1 MFLTVFNLKIFVRNP
16 VTVKLLIVTHTDS
29 KLTQL
34 NLDNTIFNYVVADF
48 EKGKSQEEFKKI
60 PLVRDGY
67 VSILSARMTN
77 LSGRYFHVNVSGSIG
92 YVDMALCNNLNSF
105 VHTAETVKND
115 AEHYVV
121 SDTYENFIQVLHFGG
136 SDYLPDAIEDAY
148 GDAYTDEDG
157 IFKADNINIGF
168 GNSSLSPGIA
178 LGVFK
183 LNTIGYL
190 KNEPSIP
197 KGFSE
202 FAVGRIERLDGGEG
216 WAEDE
221 DFVDFEFDYLNNV
234 GTLEVGEVGEGT
246 IASFANSSF
255 SMVNS
260 EKVYGTLSLRNND
273 NLNAVN
279 INTKAPSLDSLKG
292 SRVILDGSGLVSI
305 DGLNIKI
312 EQLDMNNMPNLKEVA
327 ITATS
332 KLLDIKKLHVNYTG
346 EWMANNIPTKGA
358 ITKLEIASTSKLV
371 ELECYG
377 GQSLKEVNIQGQKL
391 KHIDLHDAGLYK
403 QKWRIGTFEFIPTA
417 PTDSINNLRWAW
429 AANMGTAD
437 DNNTSSASGIW
448 GMALSN
454 DYYESFKIYDVTYE
468 HVDSEDK
475 KRCVKSEENP
485 ETGKMECVR
494 YETYTVYESDYLWKT
509 EAVKKEDAPGGNK
522 VIDWKTWL
530 PGLAEDDATLVMY
543 GNNIN
548 FRYFIG
554 EQSMTYGQAI
564 DKGIIP
570 EPEIIGREYKFRL
583 TNEGWIRNDTSMS
596 EKDSEDFN
604 KLIQSSYFN
613 EQGFSYSTLQN
624 YNVNDFPATNIK
636 NFASDRSRTFKVVY
650 AWSKE
655 ALEEKLEDQESFD
668 ASRFIE
674 LLTKYFT
681 YHPAGYEFS
690 IFNENAKNF
699 ESKFRNRTFY
709 SYSDNSIESAY
720 FSLRFGT
727 LPHEMYVREDIGK
740 ETNIE
745 NSEIGEKYFKYPM
758 MVHKKYK
765 DGWWIF
771 GQDSTG
777 YLSFNKAE
785 NANVGSTISSFT
797 IDNDTKVKTI
807 YVSEYGEV
815 EGTSKQQFTRNG
827 NNISVDGILCQYKLF
842 DQKTAFYAHSGTCLI
857 FPFG

>member
-77 LSGRYFHVNVSGSIG
+77 LSGRYFRVNVSGSIG

-115 AEHYVV
+115 AKHYVE

-292 SRVILDGSGLVSI
+292 SRVILDGSGLASI

-312 EQLDMNNMPNLKEVA
+312 EQLDMNNMPKLTEIDISN
-327 ITATS
+327 TS
-332 KLLDIKKLHVNYTG
+332 PLTSVVILHANYTG
-346 EWMANNIPTKGA
+346 KAYNPGDIPESGNIEVLNIGS
-358 ITKLEIASTSKLV
+358 ASNLV

-403 QKWRIGTFEFIPTA
+403 QKWRIGTFEFIPNA
-417 PTDSINNLRWAW
+417 SPESISGLQWNYVPGMPTRNSSGL
-429 AANMGTAD
+429 ANGSNMY
-437 DNNTSSASGIW
+437 

-454 DYYESFKIYDVTYE
+454 DTYSDFKLTDITYE
-468 HVDSEDK
+468 QAGTRQSCSGSGDDRECHDVAAYDYFYEVEGTKNNVD
-475 KRCVKSEENP
+475 N
-485 ETGKMECVR
+485 G
-494 YETYTVYESDYLWKT
+494 
-509 EAVKKEDAPGGNK
+509 AK
-522 VIDWKTWL
+522 VVDWKTWL

-554 EQSMTYGQAI
+554 AQNITMGAAYDQ
-564 DKGIIP
+564 GIIP
-570 EPEIIGREYKFRL
+570 MPEFEFREFKFRMPK
-583 TNEGWIRNDTSMS
+583 EGWLRNDVSMS
-596 EKDSEDFN
+596 SADSEEFSELRN
-604 KLIQSSYFN
+604 SSYISSL
-613 EQGFSYSTLQN
+613 GFGYSTLDN
-624 YNVNDFPATNIK
+624 YNASDFPRYNDANYL
-636 NFASDRSRTFKVVY
+636 SDREMSVTVYY

-655 ALEEKLEDQESFD
+655 ELEKKLEDQEFFD

-674 LLTKYFT
+674 LLTKYYT
-681 YHPAGYEFS
+681 YYPAGGEFVKTS
-690 IFNENAKNF
+690 SSAQDFVDHWKEAPF
-699 ESKFRNRTFY
+699 VSTGRNSVTSATFQ
-709 SYSDNSIESAY
+709 I
-720 FSLRFGT
+720 RFGT
-727 LPHEMYVREDIGK
+727 LPHEAYDLGKGITVHEGDISDWYNKTPLIVHQKHKGK
-740 ETNIE
+740 AGLFGLFSQASEGYIQLSSVE
-745 NSEIGEKYFKYPM
+745 NASVNGSKNLSYFKY
-758 MVHKKYK
+758 K
-765 DGWWIF
+765 
-771 GQDSTG
+771 QDTQHREVYISEKGDISG
-777 YLSFNKAE
+777 YNTMYVTQNGE
-785 NANVGSTISSFT
+785 
-797 IDNDTKVKTI
+797 KVP
-807 YVSEYGEV
+807 
-815 EGTSKQQFTRNG
+815 
-827 NNISVDGILCQYKLF
+827 VDGLLCKYYMYDQYTKSAGHYGLV
-842 DQKTAFYAHSGTCLI
+842 LI